1 MRPSR
6 SADLGLEDQTELRA
20 RLTHE
25 ERISATAAAFEAA
38 MARFLARIE
47 ATPDSVAERMPADGG
62 WSAAGIA
69 WHVAMVNEQ
78 FAGLIDGTL
87 PGARPPEDEFEE
99 TPFAQIVAP
108 IQDVGLEAPPRFH
121 PPEGL
126 TRADALTRARASRD
140 KMLQAIRAIPES
152 RGLWTVKS
160 ILGLVT
166 VYQVGEWAT
175 AHVAR
180 HNAQAKRVIG

>member
-1 MRPSR
+1 M
-6 SADLGLEDQTELRA
+6 A
-20 RLTHE
+20 RL
-25 ERISATAAAFEAA
+25 I
-38 MARFLARIE
+38 ARIE
-47 ATPDSVAERMPADGG
+47 GTPDTIAERVPAGGG

-69 WHVAMVNEQ
+69 WHVAVTNEQ
-78 FAGLIDGTL
+78 FAGLIDGSL
-87 PGARPPEDEFEE
+87 PGARPPEAGFEE
-99 TPFAQIVAP
+99 TPFSQIVSVVP
-108 IQDVGLEAPPRFH
+108 DQLDAPPKFH

-126 TRADALTRARASRD
+126 TRVEALERVRASRD
-140 KMLQAIRAIPES
+140 KMSQAIRTMPES

-180 HNAQAKRVIG
+180 HNAQAKRAIG

>member
-1 MRPSR
+1 M
-6 SADLGLEDQTELRA
+6 G
-20 RLTHE
+20 RL
-25 ERISATAAAFEAA
+25 I
-38 MARFLARIE
+38 ARIE
-47 ATPDSVAERMPADGG
+47 STPDGIAERVPAGGG

-69 WHVAMVNEQ
+69 WHVAVTNEQ
-78 FAGLIDGTL
+78 FAGLIDGSI
-87 PGARPPEDEFEE
+87 PGARPPEAGSGE
-99 TPFAQIVAP
+99 TPFAEITSVVPDQL
-108 IQDVGLEAPPRFH
+108 DAPPKFH

-126 TRADALTRARASRD
+126 TRVEALERARASRD
-140 KMLQAIRAIPES
+140 KMSHAIRTLPES

-180 HNAQAKRVIG
+180 HNAQAKRAIG

>member
-1 MRPSR
+1 
-6 SADLGLEDQTELRA
+6 
-20 RLTHE
+20 LTHE
-25 ERISATAAAFEAA
+25 ERIAATAAAFEAA

-47 ATPDSVAERMPADGG
+47 GTPDSVAERVPAEGG

-69 WHVAMVNEQ
+69 WHVAVTNEQ
-78 FAGLIDGTL
+78 FAGLVEGTV
-87 PGARPPEDEFEE
+87 PGARPPEEGFEE
-99 TPFAQIVAP
+99 TPFPEILSIVP
-108 IQDVGLEAPPRFH
+108 DGLEAPPKLH
-121 PPEGL
+121 PPAGV
-126 TRADALTRARASRD
+126 TRGDALARARASLD
-140 KMLQAIRAIPES
+140 KMSRAIRAMPES

-160 ILGLVT
+160 MLGLVT

>member
-1 MRPSR
+1 
-6 SADLGLEDQTELRA
+6 
-20 RLTHE
+20 LTHE
-25 ERISATAAAFEAA
+25 ERIDATAAAFEAA

-47 ATPDSVAERMPADGG
+47 GTPDSVAERVPADGG

-69 WHVAMVNEQ
+69 WHVAVTNEQ
-78 FAGLIDGTL
+78 FAGLVEGTV
-87 PGARPPEDEFEE
+87 PGARPPEEGFEE
-99 TPFAQIVAP
+99 TPFPEILSIVP
-108 IQDVGLEAPPRFH
+108 DGLEAPPKFH
-121 PPEGL
+121 PPAGV
-126 TRADALTRARASRD
+126 TRADALARARASLD
-140 KMLQAIRAIPES
+140 KMSRAIRAIPES

-160 ILGLVT
+160 MLGLVT

>member
-1 MRPSR
+1 V
-6 SADLGLEDQTELRA
+6 
-20 RLTHE
+20 THD
-25 ERISATAAAFEAA
+25 ERIAATAAAFEAA

-47 ATPDSVAERMPADGG
+47 GTTDDVAERVPADGG

-69 WHVAMVNEQ
+69 WHVAVTNEQ
-78 FAGLIDGTL
+78 FAGMVEGSV
-87 PGARPPEDEFEE
+87 PGARPPEPGFEE
-99 TPFAQIVAP
+99 TPFAEILSIVP
-108 IQDVGLEAPPRFH
+108 DGLEAPPKFH
-121 PPEGL
+121 PPAGL
-126 TRADALTRARASRD
+126 TRAEALARARASRD

-160 ILGLVT
+160 MLGLVT

-180 HNAQAKRVIG
+180 HNAQAKRTIG

>member
-1 MRPSR
+1 MSH
-6 SADLGLEDQTELRA
+6 D
-20 RLTHE
+20 
-25 ERISATAAAFEAA
+25 ERIAATAGAFESA

-47 ATPDSVAERMPADGG
+47 ATPDAVAERVPADGG

-69 WHVAMVNEQ
+69 WHVAVTNEQ
-78 FAGLIDGTL
+78 FAGLVDGTV
-87 PGARPPEDEFEE
+87 PGARPPAEGFEE
-99 TPFAQIVAP
+99 TPFPEILSIVP
-108 IQDVGLEAPPRFH
+108 DGLEAPPNFH
-121 PPEGL
+121 PPAGL
-126 TRADALTRARASRD
+126 TRADALARARASRD
-140 KMLQAIRAIPES
+140 RMLQAIRAIPES

-160 ILGLVT
+160 MLGLIT